1 MQYETVPDE
10 SVLDPVYRTEGEA
23 NWKSWHQTAMLVRH
37 LTWRSLASRY
47 RGSALGFLWTLVN
60 PICLMFVY
68 TFVFGYIFGVKTP
81 SGIPF
86 QVFLITGLLAW
97 NFFSTASLHAAVS
110 LVMGSGLVNKS
121 AFPRIALPVSA
132 VLANLVNYVV
142 ALPLLVIF
150 VIISGVNP
158 TSAIVLLP
166 VGLILLTLISTGL
179 GALLSSLMPFF
190 MDLQHLIE
198 VFLTMWF
205 FLTPIVYDISQVK
218 SRLSPGWQFVYQ
230 LNPMVGIVRF
240 MQSVFLGQ
248 PIEITSL
255 LIAAVESLV
264 IFVIGLAVFNRLSV
278 HCTEV

>member
-10 SVLDPVYRTEGEA
+10 RLLDPEYRIEGEA
-23 NWKSWHQTAMLVRH
+23 NWNSWHKTAMLVRH

-68 TFVFGYIFGVKTP
+68 TFVFGHIIGVQTP
-81 SGIPF
+81 NGIPF

-97 NFFSTASLHAAVS
+97 TFFSTASLHAAVS
-110 LVMGSGLVNKS
+110 LVMGSSLVNKC

-142 ALPLLVIF
+142 ALPLLIIF
-150 VIISGVNP
+150 VIISGVKP
-158 TSAIVLLP
+158 SPAIFLLP
-166 VGLILLTLISTGL
+166 VGLVLLTMISIGL
-179 GALLSSLMPFF
+179 GALLAALMPFF

-205 FLTPIVYDISQVK
+205 FLTPIVYVIEIVPAK
-218 SRLSPGWQFVYQ
+218 WMFLYKM
-230 LNPMVGIVRF
+230 NPMVGAIRF
-240 MQSVFLGQ
+240 MQSIFLGQ
-248 PIEITSL
+248 PIDVHSL
-255 LIAAVESLV
+255 MISAIESSV
-264 IFVIGLAVFNRLSV
+264 IFVVGLVVFNRLSV
-278 HCTEV
+278 HCTEA